1 MMLIRRL
8 GHGLL
13 AALASCAIVRSAF
26 TSQGLIHQS
35 IEYGNMKLILSGSI
49 LRCLCNG
56 LLSWMSDASSA
67 EMDST
72 FVETLSVAD
81 LSYEFAKSYL
91 CYSSCHLALL
101 DYNMQNVAVFL
112 HMEVHLFHS
121 ILLFLVNDSRSE
133 MKKKTCSSLSVQFQW
148 LLWT

>member
-72 FVETLSVAD
+72 FVETLPVAD

-91 CYSSCHLALL
+91 CYSSYHLALL

-121 ILLFLVNDSRSE
+121 ILLFLVNDSRPE
-133 MKKKTCSSLSVQFQW
+133 MKKKACSSLSVQFQW